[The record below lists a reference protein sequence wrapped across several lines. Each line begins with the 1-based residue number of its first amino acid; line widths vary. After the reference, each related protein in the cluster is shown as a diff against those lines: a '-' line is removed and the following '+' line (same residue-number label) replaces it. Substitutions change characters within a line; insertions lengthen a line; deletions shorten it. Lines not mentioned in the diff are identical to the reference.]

1 MKRRTRLIVELLKA
15 VAVVV
20 VVVQLTVLAA
30 FCFYGADG
38 IARWDSWRPVA
49 VVSCAFLALLADIQY
64 LRRRR
69 ESRPALILQT
79 AAANGATVDVRLGN
93 FEATGAAFEAASAAS
108 NQGSEIPSD
117 SSVSA
122 PR

>member
-38 IARWDSWRPVA
+38 IARWDSWRP
-49 VVSCAFLALLADIQY
+49 LALHNIGSGT
-64 LRRRR
+64 R
-69 ESRPALILQT
+69 EDNDLFSHVITGHFRIPAT
-79 AAANGATVDVRLGN
+79 DAN
-93 FEATGAAFEAASAAS
+93 
-108 NQGSEIPSD
+108 
-117 SSVSA
+117 
-122 PR
+122 